1 MTQTLPTGNK
11 QNPQRQGDPNWAY
24 KYLISVLVGL
34 KFDTSGRPDR
44 SEVQAYIESKG
55 GEFYDETLERRDF
68 MKTDTLKAGK
78 LHFFTNL
85 I

>member
-1 MTQTLPTGNK
+1 
-11 QNPQRQGDPNWAY
+11 
-24 KYLISVLVGL
+24 
-34 KFDTSGRPDR
+34 
-44 SEVQAYIESKG
+44 VQAYIESKG